1 MGWGINSMARLLRRL
16 NGILM
21 PMMVGVIGYLLGYR
35 FGVGAILPAIVL
47 GTLVGY
53 YVKKW
58 NEEE

>member
-1 MGWGINSMARLLRRL
+1 MARLLRRL